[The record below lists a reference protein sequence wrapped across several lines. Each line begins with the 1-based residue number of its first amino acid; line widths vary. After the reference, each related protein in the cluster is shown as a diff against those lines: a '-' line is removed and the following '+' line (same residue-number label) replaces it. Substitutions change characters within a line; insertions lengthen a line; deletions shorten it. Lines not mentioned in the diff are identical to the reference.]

1 MHSDDSEDAAF
12 EEHDTPIDE
21 LVDEILRRTNEKAG
35 KGEGVSDVPII
46 LRVEYGTTS
55 LCRVEYSLL
64 TSISHCSTLLKSHY
78 LRHTWF
84 QTWRK
89 RSSSP

>member
-1 MHSDDSEDAAF
+1 VHNDDSEDAAF

-46 LRVEYGTTS
+46 LRVEYGTS
-55 LCRVEYSLL
+55 VRPLS
-64 TSISHCSTLLKSHY
+64 
-78 LRHTWF
+78 
-84 QTWRK
+84 
-89 RSSSP
+89 